1 MLARAC
7 SIPQYV
13 SIYIFTQFCYLIYR
27 LTPLNVAMIRAFYRS
42 TTRVFSREGRY
53 IRNSL
58 RTSCSE
64 YVSPSRLSSSS
75 YTDGRML
82 NRYENELG
90 DFGRSRA
97 SLPLKRELNNALFYP
112 PVPSNDPLTKI

>member
-1 MLARAC
+1 M
-7 SIPQYV
+7 
-13 SIYIFTQFCYLIYR
+13 
-27 LTPLNVAMIRAFYRS
+27 AMIRAFYRP

-53 IRNSL
+53 IGNSL

-64 YVSPSRLSSSS
+64 YVNPSTLSLSSS

-90 DFGRSRA
+90 DFGRSRIVA
-97 SLPLKRELNNALFYP
+97 FETGAE
-112 PVPSNDPLTKI
+112 

>member
-1 MLARAC
+1 MLTRAYLI
-7 SIPQYV
+7 SQYV
-13 SIYIFTQFCYLIYR
+13 SIYLFTQFYYLLYS
-27 LTPLNVAMIRAFYRS
+27 LTLLNVAMIRAFYRP

-53 IRNSL
+53 IGNSL

-64 YVSPSRLSSSS
+64 YVSPSRLSSS

-90 DFGRSRA
+90 DFGRSRIVA
-97 SLPLKRELNNALFYP
+97 FEAG
-112 PVPSNDPLTKI
+112 VE